1 VETQLKLLPSFD
13 PAMLNEAQ
21 MAAIRW
27 VSSLSE
33 AK

>member
-1 VETQLKLLPSFD
+1 VEEQLKRLPGLD
-13 PAMLNEAQ
+13 AAMLNEAQ